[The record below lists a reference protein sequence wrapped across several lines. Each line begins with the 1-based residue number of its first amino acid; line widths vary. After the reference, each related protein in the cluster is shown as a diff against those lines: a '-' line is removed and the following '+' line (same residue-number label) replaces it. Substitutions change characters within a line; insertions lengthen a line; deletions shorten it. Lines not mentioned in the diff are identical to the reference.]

1 MKDRVIAI
9 KTQYVKIYSDYM
21 VATLRVCMHSRT
33 LKKKVFV
40 VIQSDFAIR
49 FESGSKPSIS
59 A

>member
-1 MKDRVIAI
+1 VKDSVIAT
-9 KTQYVKIYSDYM
+9 KTQFAKIYSHYI
-21 VATLRVCMHSRT
+21 VTTLKVCMHSRT

-59 A
+59 P